1 MDVVLFILAFF
12 AAQLINVILSTIKS
26 VITIKG
32 TKQVAAIFS
41 AINYGVNTF
50 VIKSITDV
58 DIWIA
63 IIVSVVCNLIG
74 VYVGLW
80 ITEKMRKEQLW
91 KITVTVPTENFEDFK
106 NELKENNIDF
116 ISYETSWD
124 KYKVV
129 DIFSRHKAKSKVI
142 KTIFNNYDVK
152 YTISANTQQL

>member
-1 MDVVLFILAFF
+1 MNVVLFILAFF
-12 AAQLINVILSTIKS
+12 AAQLVNVILSTIKS

-58 DIWIA
+58 DMWIA
-63 IIVSVVCNLIG
+63 IIVSVVCNLVG
-74 VYVGLW
+74 VYIGLW
-80 ITEKMRKEQLW
+80 ITEKLRKEQLW

-106 NELKENNIDF
+106 VELKENNIDF

-129 DIFSRHKAKSKVI
+129 DVFSRHKSKSKII
-142 KTIFNNYDVK
+142 KKIFNNYDVK